1 MKNGVIFIAGAYG
14 VGKSTLCNKLSLTLG
29 IPSFSAGDLISE
41 VNGEIYGQNKV
52 VKDKTENQ
60 NILIAAIKDRLNTH
74 PVFLLAGHFCI
85 FNKKTKLKFFPNL
98 CTRNCQFQKFYYWN
112 QTKIQ

>member
-1 MKNGVIFIAGAYG
+1 MKNGVVFIAGAYG
-14 VGKSTLCNKLSLTLG
+14 VGKSTLFRKLSLTLR

-60 NILIAAIKDRLNTH
+60 NI
-74 PVFLLAGHFCI
+74 
-85 FNKKTKLKFFPNL
+85 
-98 CTRNCQFQKFYYWN
+98 
-112 QTKIQ
+112 